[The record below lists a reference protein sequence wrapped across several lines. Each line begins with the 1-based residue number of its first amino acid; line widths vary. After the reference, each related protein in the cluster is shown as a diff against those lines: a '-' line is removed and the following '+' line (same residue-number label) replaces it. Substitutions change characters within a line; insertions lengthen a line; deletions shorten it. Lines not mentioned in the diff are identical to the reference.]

1 MLAQLGRQRV
11 AEERGRRTPV
21 LLLAVLSAGAFLWIL
36 TAWKSNVLQVSAGP
50 VHELPCLGNS
60 PVCLELKMKMIQFS
74 ARKDLIL
81 DAVFHSLEEN
91 GIDGMKREEI
101 LQLTREAVEKVMKHD
116 TWLPSWA
123 LKTMG
128 ATIDVERTSK
138 SYGGNRWLSPFFSS
152 AKPPETILQPDI
164 SAGNCWA
171 FQGSRGHV
179 VIRLPEKIWPTA
191 FTLWHISKAVSP
203 SGEVSTAP
211 REFVVSG
218 VDEDEGEALLG
229 SFIYD
234 VDGEIA
240 QTFPVQVWQVLAAEC
255 QGGRPGC
262 LQVLGRKGLP
272 DHPGLPLLCN
282 AADSCGAD
290 RRGGR
295 PAFGSTFSSWRSPAK
310 PSARSSWRCGAIG
323 ETRNTPV
330 CTEPMFTAAQK
341 RINRCVERNN

>member
-1 MLAQLGRQRV
+1 MLAQLGRQRA

-21 LLLAVLSAGAFLWIL
+21 LLLAVLSAGAFLWIMA
-36 TAWKSNVLQVSAGP
+36 TWKTNVLQVSAGP

-60 PVCLELKMKMIQFS
+60 PVCLELKMKTIQFS

-81 DAVFHSLEEN
+81 DAVFHSLKDN
-91 GIDGMKREEI
+91 GIDGLKREEI

-191 FTLWHISKAVSP
+191 FTIWHISKAVSP

-240 QTFPVQVWQVLAAEC
+240 QTFQVQEEPRKAFRQIKLEVRSNWGNKEYT
-255 QGGRPGC
+255 C
-262 LQVLGRKGLP
+262 LYR
-272 DHPGLPLLCN
+272 
-282 AADSCGAD
+282 ADVHGNPEKA
-290 RRGGR
+290 
-295 PAFGSTFSSWRSPAK
+295 
-310 PSARSSWRCGAIG
+310 
-323 ETRNTPV
+323 
-330 CTEPMFTAAQK
+330 
-341 RINRCVERNN
+341 

>member
-1 MLAQLGRQRV
+1 M
-11 AEERGRRTPV
+11 
-21 LLLAVLSAGAFLWIL
+21 
-36 TAWKSNVLQVSAGP
+36 
-50 VHELPCLGNS
+50 HELPCLGNS
-60 PVCLELKMKMIQFS
+60 PVCLELKMKTIQFS

-91 GIDGMKREEI
+91 GIDGLKREEI

-211 REFVVSG
+211 REFSVSG

-229 SFIYD
+229 SFVYD

-240 QTFPVQVWQVLAAEC
+240 QTFPVQEEPRKAFRQIKLEVRSNWGNAEYTC
-255 QGGRPGC
+255 VYRADVHG
-262 LQVLGRKGLP
+262 
-272 DHPGLPLLCN
+272 HPEK
-282 AADSCGAD
+282 
-290 RRGGR
+290 
-295 PAFGSTFSSWRSPAK
+295 T
-310 PSARSSWRCGAIG
+310 
-323 ETRNTPV
+323 
-330 CTEPMFTAAQK
+330 
-341 RINRCVERNN
+341 

>member
-1 MLAQLGRQRV
+1 
-11 AEERGRRTPV
+11 
-21 LLLAVLSAGAFLWIL
+21 
-36 TAWKSNVLQVSAGP
+36 
-50 VHELPCLGNS
+50 
-60 PVCLELKMKMIQFS
+60 
-74 ARKDLIL
+74 
-81 DAVFHSLEEN
+81 
-91 GIDGMKREEI
+91 
-101 LQLTREAVEKVMKHD
+101 
-116 TWLPSWA
+116 
-123 LKTMG
+123 MG

-191 FTLWHISKAVSP
+191 FTIWHISKAVSP

-240 QTFPVQVWQVLAAEC
+240 QTFQVQEEPRKAFRQIKLEVRSNWGNKEYT
-255 QGGRPGC
+255 C
-262 LQVLGRKGLP
+262 LYR
-272 DHPGLPLLCN
+272 
-282 AADSCGAD
+282 ADVHGNPEKA
-290 RRGGR
+290 
-295 PAFGSTFSSWRSPAK
+295 
-310 PSARSSWRCGAIG
+310 
-323 ETRNTPV
+323 
-330 CTEPMFTAAQK
+330 
-341 RINRCVERNN
+341 

>member
-1 MLAQLGRQRV
+1 MRSPRSLLFSKLNKPSSLNLSSQERCSRPLIILEEETSKLASGKRPAFLTTNKLRQRA

-36 TAWKSNVLQVSAGP
+36 TTWKTNVLQVSAGP
-50 VHELPCLGNS
+50 VHELPCVGNS
-60 PVCLELKMKMIQFS
+60 PVCLELKMKTIQFS

-91 GIDGMKREEI
+91 GIDGLKREEI
-101 LQLTREAVEKVMKHD
+101 LQLTREAVEKVMKHY

-211 REFVVSG
+211 REFAVS
-218 VDEDEGEALLG
+218 VSL
-229 SFIYD
+229 
-234 VDGEIA
+234 
-240 QTFPVQVWQVLAAEC
+240 C
-255 QGGRPGC
+255 
-262 LQVLGRKGLP
+262 
-272 DHPGLPLLCN
+272 PLLLLEGPKEKLCHR
-282 AADSCGAD
+282 A
-290 RRGGR
+290 
-295 PAFGSTFSSWRSPAK
+295 P
-310 PSARSSWRCGAIG
+310 
-323 ETRNTPV
+323 
-330 CTEPMFTAAQK
+330 
-341 RINRCVERNN
+341 

>member
-1 MLAQLGRQRV
+1 MLAQLGRQRA

-36 TAWKSNVLQVSAGP
+36 TTWKTNVLQVSAGP
-50 VHELPCLGNS
+50 VHELPCVGNS
-60 PVCLELKMKMIQFS
+60 PVCLELKMKTIQFS

-91 GIDGMKREEI
+91 GIDGLKREEI

-240 QTFPVQVWQVLAAEC
+240 QTFPVQEEPRKAFRQIKLEVRSNWGNAEYTC
-255 QGGRPGC
+255 VYRADVHG
-262 LQVLGRKGLP
+262 
-272 DHPGLPLLCN
+272 HPEK
-282 AADSCGAD
+282 
-290 RRGGR
+290 
-295 PAFGSTFSSWRSPAK
+295 T
-310 PSARSSWRCGAIG
+310 
-323 ETRNTPV
+323 
-330 CTEPMFTAAQK
+330 
-341 RINRCVERNN
+341 